1 MMICE
6 IAPEYCKIS
15 EKIYTHGIYS
25 WIDTA
30 TAVLN
35 ATTAPIS
42 KSRWILRISLLSES
56 QENLPNDLSYAE
68 ASAEVE
74 KSSFFIIVYPG
85 NNRRNIM
92 KKRRFFNLCRCLSIR
107 QVIR

>member
-1 MMICE
+1 MIFSGWDIVANVKKKVAVRNC
-6 IAPEYCKIS
+6 
-15 EKIYTHGIYS
+15 S
-25 WIDTA
+25 WKNTA
-30 TAVLN
+30 SIVLN

-74 KSSFFIIVYPG
+74 KSSFFIIVYPE

-92 KKRRFFNLCRCLSIR
+92 EKRRFFQPDRLLDI
-107 QVIR
+107 